1 MDVFAAVSLIGDELV
16 GFAARKR
23 CAHFVELDQAFVY
36 GVALRPAHV
45 LHTRLLAHVAK
56 HRQHVHR
63 FAVVAF
69 HDGRAVNHAHDATTD
84 NQIVAD
90 GGNQFAVE
98 VVLLRLVGQRA
109 FNYLSSL
116 SANRVLISIAAHDT
130 RTRGARI
137 KRSLQR
143 LDVGIKDIHSGDALL
158 ARIVVVAIA
167 GDKRGGSVAPTALVV
182 ARIADLLQPEVS
194 AVALGLWL

>member
-1 MDVFAAVSLIGDELV
+1 MRERNPVALGSAKPLDQVSAGHQFAEGNPVYVCPSLARLDHKVLPMNVFAAVCLIGDKLV

-23 CAHFVELDQAFVY
+23 CAHLVELDQAFVY

-56 HRQHVHR
+56 NWQHVHR

-69 HDGRAVNHAHDATTD
+69 HDGGAVNHAHDATTD
-84 NQIVAD
+84 DQVVAD

-109 FNYLSSL
+109 FDYFGGL
-116 SANRVLISIAAHDT
+116 SADRVLISIAAHDT
-130 RTRGARI
+130 RTRCARI
-137 KRSLQR
+137 KRSL
-143 LDVGIKDIHSGDALL
+143 
-158 ARIVVVAIA
+158 
-167 GDKRGGSVAPTALVV
+167 
-182 ARIADLLQPEVS
+182 
-194 AVALGLWL
+194 